1 MRRHTLT
8 AWLLMLGG
16 ALWLS
21 SLVVTSHP
29 AYAVAVTLAAL
40 VFAAV
45 LIARRVRLS

>member
-1 MRRHTLT
+1 MRRQTLI

-29 AYAVAVTLAAL
+29 AYAVAVTLAGL
-40 VFAAV
+40 VFAATFV
-45 LIARRVRLS
+45 TRPHSN